1 MDNVRSIAGLGLPD
15 VRDLR
20 ARIAGEVAVPGDERW
35 DALRAAWNLAVDQR
49 PVAVAV
55 PENAQDVVEIVE
67 YARDC
72 GLQVAPQGTGHNAH
86 ALGDLAHT
94 ILLKTHRM
102 RGVTIDPEAR
112 TVRAEAGTLSI
123 EVVEAAAEHG
133 LAALAGSSPDVGVV
147 GYTLGGGLSFL
158 ARKHGIGA
166 NQVTA
171 VELVTADGELRR
183 VDRENDPDLFWAV
196 RGGGGAFGVVT
207 AIEFR
212 LIPITQVYAGIL
224 WFPVHRAAEVL
235 RAWRRWTDGVP
246 DEMTSVGRILQ
257 FPPIEDI
264 PEPVRGKS
272 FVVVEAIYC
281 GNAADGAA
289 YLEPLRELGP
299 VMDTVQTIP
308 VQELSHLHMDP
319 DTPVPGAGDGSTL
332 DDVDDELIARFVDEV
347 VGAPIL
353 SAELRQLGGAVGRP
367 KPEHGAVAAFESPFI
382 MFAVGVAP
390 TPEAKHAVEESVRSL
405 RAALEPWQSPH
416 TYMNYA
422 ATRRSARTLFSE
434 AAYHRLRRVKAK
446 YDPENVIRSNHPIT
460 ERVDG
465 KFGAGRVSHQASTT

>member
-35 DALRAAWNLAVDQR
+35 DELRAAWNLAVDQR

-86 ALGDLAHT
+86 ALGPLSST
-94 ILLKTHRM
+94 ILVKTHRM
-102 RGVTIDPEAR
+102 RGVSIDPEAR
-112 TVRAEAGTLSI
+112 VARAEAGVLWI

-158 ARKHGIGA
+158 ARKHGVGA

-207 AIEFR
+207 AIEFN
-212 LIPITQVYAGIL
+212 LLPITQVYAGIL

-257 FPPIEDI
+257 FPPIDAI

-272 FVVVEAIYC
+272 FVVVEAIYS
-281 GNAADGAA
+281 GRAADGAS
-289 YLEPLRELGP
+289 YLEPLRRLGP

-308 VQELSHLHMDP
+308 VQELSQLHMDP
-319 DTPVPGAGDGSTL
+319 ETPVPGFGDGGML
-332 DDVDDELIARFVDEV
+332 DDVDDALVDRFVEAV
-347 VGAPIL
+347 VGSPLL
-353 SAELRQLGGAVGRP
+353 SAEIRHLGGAVARP
-367 KPEHGAVAAFESPFI
+367 KPEHGALAAFEAPYATFT
-382 MFAVGVAP
+382 VGMAP
-390 TPEAKHAVEESVRSL
+390 TPEALRAVQDAVQRF

-416 TYMNYA
+416 TYMNFA
-422 ATRRSARTLFSE
+422 ESRRSARTLFTE
-434 AAYHRLRRVKAK
+434 AAYHRLRRVKAT

-460 ERVDG
+460 
-465 KFGAGRVSHQASTT
+465 